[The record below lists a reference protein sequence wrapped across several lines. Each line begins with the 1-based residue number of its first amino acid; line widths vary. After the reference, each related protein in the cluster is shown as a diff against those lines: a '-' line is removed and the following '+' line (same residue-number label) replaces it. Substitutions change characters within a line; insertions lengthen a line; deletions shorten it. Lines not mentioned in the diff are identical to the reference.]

1 MKGDR
6 ELLYFLSRPKEAR
19 RAYKQRV
26 NNAWLVGAAVLRKL
40 RVSANSLCVVTLF

>member
-6 ELLYFLSRPKEAR
+6 ELLYFLSPKEAR